1 MAPVDSRTAVLAAV
15 GLLAVAVALFV
26 GAGQVGPAPDGAGG
40 VRPRRYFEA
49 PASAPAPDASSS
61 ALPADPLARSLE
73 LERRGDLEGA
83 AAAAQAAVIARGD
96 RDARLQAGKVAIL
109 RGAFDEA
116 EVWLRPLL
124 AADPDDVDV
133 RYDLALVAHRRGD
146 TEAAQHD
153 YEAVLRHRPDHADAR
168 YNLAVL
174 HRDARNA
181 EAARREA
188 ARFAE
193 QHPGD
198 ARVEPLIRSLSV
210 PP

>member
-1 MAPVDSRTAVLAAV
+1 MMLVDSRSVVLASV
-15 GLLAVAVALFV
+15 GLVAVAVALFV
-26 GAGQVGPAPDGAGG
+26 GAGQVGPAPDGAGA

-49 PASAPAPDASSS
+49 PASGPASDASPSS
-61 ALPADPLARSLE
+61 LPADPLARSIE

-83 AAAAQAAVIARGD
+83 AEAAQAAVVAQGD
-96 RDARLQAGKVAIL
+96 RDARLQAGKIAIL
-109 RGAFDEA
+109 RGALDEA

-124 AADPDDVDV
+124 SADPDDVDV
-133 RYDLALVAHRRGD
+133 RYDLALVAHRRGEI
-146 TEAAQHD
+146 EAAQHE
-153 YEAVLRHRPDHADAR
+153 YEAVLRQRPDHADAR

-181 EAARREA
+181 DAARREA

-198 ARVEPLIRSLSV
+198 ARVEPLMRSLAAT
-210 PP
+210 P